1 MSTQRQPSGIA
12 PLTEEF
18 TVSKNPWDGILDLE
32 KWQMQTTANAIYQC
46 LGEKFGCSD
55 NTKVWFWPKG
65 NSGMIVKLAIEKSDT
80 LPTPTCSDRLNVQ
93 KFIAELVS
101 LKREEDELYITR
113 QPEEDSCSLSF
124 KNSDM
129 VSLLKKIVGNIPEL
143 QEVRAYLEKSQ
154 ALHERQSNIH
164 RPQFNN

>member
-18 TVSKNPWDGILDLE
+18 AISKNPWDGISDLE

-46 LGEKFGCSD
+46 LGKKFGCSD
-55 NTKVWFWPKG
+55 NTEVRFWPKG
-65 NSGMIVKLAIEKSDT
+65 NFGMIVKLAIEKSDT
-80 LPTPTCSDRLNVQ
+80 LPTPTCYDKLSVQ

-101 LKREEDELYITR
+101 LKCETDELYITR
-113 QPEEDSCSLSF
+113 QPGEDSCSLSF

-129 VSLLKKIVGNIPEL
+129 ISLLKKIVGDIPDL
-143 QEVRAYLEKSQ
+143 QEVREYLEQSQ
-154 ALHERQSNIH
+154 ALHERLSNMH
-164 RPQFNN
+164 CPQFNN